1 MSGSE
6 SVTEERSTMKL
17 GIAIP
22 QTDIG
27 GDPLAARDF
36 AQAAEAIGYHHLA
49 TYDHVLGASVT
60 SRPGWTGAYTSEHC
74 FHDTFVLFGYLT
86 GQTTGIEFTTHVLIL
101 PQRQTALV
109 AKQAASVDVLS
120 GGRLRLGV
128 GIGWNPVEYV
138 DLGENFHNRG
148 RRSEEQV
155 AVMKALW
162 ADPHVTFKGAW
173 HDIPD
178 AGINPLPVRR
188 SIPVWFGGHADP
200 VLRRIARLGDGWI
213 MLTYQPDK
221 AARQEIEKLR
231 AYARE
236 VGRTKD
242 DIGIDAWMSMGGRTP
257 EEWRQEVEAWRH
269 LGVTHITLNTAF
281 ERRHHK
287 RIDGRSTDS
296 HITSM
301 RHFHA
306 SVANLLY

>member
-1 MSGSE
+1 M
-6 SVTEERSTMKL
+6 RL

-36 AQAAEAIGYHHLA
+36 AQAAEATGYHHLA
-49 TYDHVLGASVT
+49 TYDHVLGANVAR
-60 SRPGWTGAYTSEHC
+60 RPDWTGPYTSEHC
-74 FHDTFVLFGYLT
+74 FHDTFVLYGFLA
-86 GQTTGIEFTTHVLIL
+86 GQTTRIELTTQVLIL

-128 GIGWNPVEYV
+128 GIGWNPVEYTG
-138 DLGENFHNRG
+138 LGENFHDRG

-162 ADPHVTFKGAW
+162 AAPHVTFKGTW

-188 SIPVWFGGHADP
+188 AIPVWFGGHADV

-213 MLTYQPDK
+213 ILSHQADET
-221 AARQEIEKLR
+221 ARQEIEKLR
-231 AYARE
+231 AYSHE
-236 VGRTKD
+236 VGRTES
-242 DIGIDAWMSMGGRTP
+242 IGIDAWMSMGGRTP
-257 EEWRQEVEAWRH
+257 KEWRQEVESWRQ

-281 ERRHHK
+281 ERRHHR

-296 HITSM
+296 HIAALREFYS
-301 RHFHA
+301 
-306 SVANLLY
+306 SVADLL

>member
-1 MSGSE
+1 MM
-6 SVTEERSTMKL
+6 RL

-36 AQAAEAIGYHHLA
+36 AQAAEATGYHHLA
-49 TYDHVLGASVT
+49 TYDHVLGANVT
-60 SRPGWTGAYTSEHC
+60 SRPDWAGPYTSEHC
-74 FHDTFVLFGYLT
+74 LHDTFVLFGYLAA
-86 GQTTGIEFTTHVLIL
+86 QTTRIELTTQVLIL

-120 GGRLRLGV
+120 GGRLRLGI

-138 DLGENFHNRG
+138 GLGENFHDRG

-162 ADPHVTFKGAW
+162 AGPHVTFKGTW

-178 AGINPLPVRR
+178 AGINPLPVQR
-188 SIPVWFGGHADP
+188 STPVWFGGHADV

-213 MLTYQPDK
+213 ILTYQHDEM
-221 AARQEIEKLR
+221 AGQEIAKLR
-231 AYARE
+231 AYSRE
-236 VGRTKD
+236 VGRREG
-242 DIGIDAWMSMGGRTP
+242 DIGIDAWMSMGGRGP
-257 EEWRQEVEAWRH
+257 RQWRQEVEAWRH
-269 LGVTHITLNTAF
+269 LGITHITLNTAF

-287 RIDGRSTDS
+287 RIDGRSTNA
-296 HITSM
+296 HIAAAC
-301 RHFHA
+301 HFYE
-306 SVANLLY
+306 SVADLL

>member
-1 MSGSE
+1 
-6 SVTEERSTMKL
+6 MKL
-17 GIAIP
+17 GVVLP

-36 AQAAEAIGYHHLA
+36 AQAAEATGYHHLA
-49 TYDHVLGASVT
+49 TYDHVLGANVAR
-60 SRPGWTGAYTSEHC
+60 RPDWAGPYTSEHC
-74 FHDTFVLFGYLT
+74 FHDTFVLFGYLA
-86 GQTTGIEFTTHVLIL
+86 GQTTRIELTTQVLIL

-128 GIGWNPVEYV
+128 GIGWNPVEYIG
-138 DLGENFHNRG
+138 LAANFHDRG

-173 HDIPD
+173 HEIPD
-178 AGINPLPVRR
+178 AGINPLPVQR
-188 SIPVWFGGHADP
+188 SIPVWFGGHADA

-213 MLTYQPDK
+213 ILSYQPDET
-221 AARQEIEKLR
+221 ARREIEKLR
-231 AYARE
+231 AYAHE
-236 VGRTKD
+236 VGRTPES
-242 DIGIDAWMSMGGRTP
+242 IGIDAWMSMGGRTP
-257 EEWRQEVEAWRH
+257 KDWHQEVKAWRQ

-287 RIDGRSTDS
+287 RINGRSTES
-296 HITSM
+296 HIAAL
-301 RHFHA
+301 RQFHS
-306 SVANLLY
+306 SVADLL

>member
-1 MSGSE
+1 
-6 SVTEERSTMKL
+6 MKL

-36 AQAAEAIGYHHLA
+36 AQAAEATGYAHVA
-49 TYDHVLGASVT
+49 TYDHVLGANVA
-60 SRPGWTGAYTSEHC
+60 SRPDWAGPYTSAHC
-74 FHDTFVLFGYLT
+74 FHDTFVLFGYLA
-86 GQTTGIEFTTHVLIL
+86 GQTTRIELTTQVLIL

-120 GGRLRLGV
+120 GGRLRLGI

-138 DLGENFHNRG
+138 GLGENFHDRG

-155 AVMKALW
+155 AVMKALR

-178 AGINPLPVRR
+178 AGINPLPARR
-188 SIPVWFGGHADP
+188 SIPVWFGGHADT

-213 MLTYQPDK
+213 ILAYPPDEV
-221 AARQEIEKLR
+221 AGREIGKLHG
-231 AYARE
+231 YARE
-236 VGRTKD
+236 VGRKEG
-242 DIGIDAWMSMGGRTP
+242 DIGIDAWMSMGGRTSG
-257 EEWRQEVEAWRH
+257 EWRQEVEAWRR

-287 RIDGRSTDS
+287 RIDGRSPDAHVTA
-296 HITSM
+296 M
-301 RHFHA
+301 RRFHE
-306 SVANLLY
+306 SVADLL